1 MMKKTNNNNN
11 NNGNV
16 LNHNEIKS
24 LIKDK
29 LPILVDFDSTMIITD
44 KFPNIIGENKP
55 CVDIM
60 KKWIDG
66 GVGIILWTIR
76 DGKTLDEAVS
86 WCKSQGLELYGINEN
101 PTQSEWNGARKIYGV
116 LRIDDANVGTKLI
129 YDDKYRPRVDWEYID
144 KNYTKEILECAR
156 PFID

>member
-1 MMKKTNNNNN
+1 MMKRAN

-101 PTQSEWNGARKIYGV
+101 PTQSEWNSARKVYGV

-144 KNYTKEILECAR
+144 KNYTKEILKCAR

>member
-1 MMKKTNNNNN
+1 MNEKK
-11 NNGNV
+11 NNGNGGI
-16 LNHNEIKS
+16 LNKKEIKS

-55 CVDIM
+55 CVDVM

-76 DGKTLDEAVS
+76 DGKELDDAVE

-101 PTQSEWNGARKIYGV
+101 PTQKKWNSSRKVYGV

-129 YDDKYRPRVDWEYID
+129 HDDKYRPRVDWEYID
-144 KNYTKEILECAR
+144 KNYTKEILECAK
-156 PFID
+156 PFKNK